1 MSKYQ
6 RALDE
11 IKNMLNDM
19 TQNENDSF
27 KYHYYIKLGTIDLL
41 QELVD
46 KATPKKVVVNL
57 KLRNWVYRCPS
68 CNGSVEHE
76 YCGRCSQALDW
87 SEND

>member
-1 MSKYQ
+1 MMNKYQ

-27 KYHYYIKLGTIDLL
+27 KYHYYIKLGTVEVL

-46 KATPKKVVVNL
+46 KATPKKPTFVESYPSGECPNCDESIGG
-57 KLRNWVYRCPS
+57 RN
-68 CNGSVEHE
+68 
-76 YCGRCSQALDW
+76 YCHNCGQALDW